1 MDGVWKRR
9 LKRTAFAVGLVVLFF
24 IIQFDFNENKTW
36 TTWSMPLSGKVILID
51 PGHGGVDG
59 GAGDRPMQEKDIAL
73 SISIKLRDFLQQQ
86 GAIVLM
92 TRETDRDLAPTDM
105 KGYSRR
111 KAADLKERIKIINNS
126 DADLVISIHLNAIPS
141 SRWSG
146 AQTFYNSKMKENAK
160 AAKLIQRELRVNL
173 ENTTRKA
180 KPLNDLFILKHSE
193 KPGVLVE
200 AGFLSNPTEKMNLE
214 RDSYQEMVAA
224 SIYKGIIRYYT
235 K

>member
-73 SISIKLRDFLQQQ
+73 SISLKLRDFLQQQ

-111 KAADLKERIKIINNS
+111 KAADLKERIKVINNS

-146 AQTFYNSKMKENAK
+146 AQTFYNSKLKENAK
-160 AAKLIQRELRVNL
+160 AAKLIQKELRVNL

>member
-1 MDGVWKRR
+1 MWKRR

-73 SISIKLRDFLQQQ
+73 SISLKLRDFLQQQ

-146 AQTFYNSKMKENAK
+146 AQTFYNSKLKENAK
-160 AAKLIQRELRVNL
+160 AAKLIQKELRVNL

>member
-73 SISIKLRDFLQQQ
+73 SISLKLRDFLQQQ

-160 AAKLIQRELRVNL
+160 AAKLIQKELRVNL